1 MKLIFIRHGEP
12 DYSID
17 SLTQKGWKEADFLA
31 KRTKDWQVTE
41 FFCSPLGRAKDTAT
55 PTLKAHHRDAII
67 LDWLKEFSYKIEDP
81 TTGRIGVPWD
91 FPAST
96 WTTKPS
102 MLDRND
108 WVHTDFLQQN
118 PQIATE
124 YPRVCSK
131 FDGLLASY
139 GYLRDGLY
147 YRMPDAEERFI
158 TSTVSKNGS
167 ISTDHLPCEEYK
179 EPTLV
184 FFCHLGI
191 ICIILSHLINIP
203 FPLLAHGFFL
213 PTTSLTI
220 LSSEE
225 RWSNE
230 AYFRVQAMGDV
241 GHLLAQK
248 EPVSPAGSFANP
260 FQG

>member
-17 SLTQKGWKEADFLA
+17 SLTTKGWKEAELLA
-31 KRTKDWQVTE
+31 ERTKNWHVTE
-41 FFCSPLGRAKDTAT
+41 FYCSPLGRAKDTASC
-55 PTLKAHHRDAII
+55 TLKVHQREAIT
-67 LDWLKEFSYKIEDP
+67 LDWLREFSYKIEDP

-96 WTTKPS
+96 WTSKPS
-102 MLDRND
+102 MFDQNE

-118 PQIATE
+118 PAIAE
-124 YPRVCSK
+124 QYPEVCMQ
-131 FDGLLASY
+131 FDQLLASY
-139 GYLRDGLY
+139 GYVRENKY
-147 YRMPDAEERFI
+147 YRMPHAAERFI
-158 TSTVSKNGS
+158 TSTVTKDGVIKSS
-167 ISTDHLPCEEYK
+167 HLPSPDA

-191 ICIILSHLINIP
+191 ICIILSHLLNIP
-203 FPLLAHGFFL
+203 FPLLTHGFFL

-241 GHLLAQK
+241 THLLTKK
-248 EPVSPAGSFANP
+248 EPISPAGSFANP

>member
-17 SLTQKGWKEADFLA
+17 SLTPKGWKEASLLA
-31 KRTKDWQVTE
+31 ERTKNWHVTE
-41 FFCSPLGRAKDTAT
+41 FFCSPLGRAKDTASC
-55 PTLKAHHRDAII
+55 TLKEHHREAVIV
-67 LDWLKEFSYKIEDP
+67 DWLREFSYKIEDP

-96 WTTKPS
+96 WTSKPS
-102 MLDRND
+102 MFTMND
-108 WVHTDFLQQN
+108 WVHTDFLLQN
-118 PQIATE
+118 PKIAEE
-124 YPRVCSK
+124 YPKVCAQ
-131 FDGLLASY
+131 FDDLLASY
-139 GYLRDGLY
+139 GYIRENMF
-147 YRMPDAEERFI
+147 YRMPGEKERFI
-158 TSTVSKNGS
+158 TSTVAKDGTITEN
-167 ISTDHLPCEEYK
+167 HLPKGE

-191 ICIILSHLINIP
+191 ICILLSHLINIP
-203 FPLLAHGFFL
+203 FPLLTHGFFL
-213 PTTSLTI
+213 PTTSLTV

-230 AYFRVQAMGDV
+230 AYFRVQTMGDV
-241 GHLLAQK
+241 SHLLTKK